1 MFRRR
6 YFGVGAAR
14 RLHQH
19 VREAVEA
26 GLQRSCELREEG
38 RCAQYQPTSTQPA
51 HTLFWHLRVQCRYQ

>member
-1 MFRRR
+1 MTISL

-14 RLHQH
+14 WLHQH

-38 RCAQYQPTSTQPA
+38 RCAGQSASTQPG